1 MDQAPSSSLRGRVR
15 SLQRR
20 MVLGETGMLKCLGL
34 AVALAAMTISSA
46 RAEDKQPVTQKT
58 CTELLAFYKT
68 LPFTRI
74 LPLPD
79 GPVSIPGKT
88 GELTIGF
95 SQTAFNHPWRI
106 AMLAALQ
113 AEACRHS
120 NIKLVVLD
128 GNVDVAKQSN
138 DVRDLLTRGV
148 DAVLLSPVE
157 SAALV
162 PAARAVM
169 AANIPL
175 IVMDR
180 DVPTDKTLFIG
191 QSNVTM
197 GEGVA
202 EKMAKDLGGHGNIVV
217 ITGLKGSS
225 PAVDR
230 DQGMKNV
237 LAKNPGIKVLATG
250 DGQWIREPAVPIM
263 EDFLTAYP
271 KIDAVF
277 AHAEESAWG
286 AQLAI
291 ARANRCKDNI
301 RLYTFDGSNAG
312 FKTVKAGTFQAD
324 GNYTPFIADIG
335 LRAALYKL
343 MGKDIAG
350 ETTYR
355 FPGHELVLPDSPTVV
370 ADNADQWI
378 GRGWG
383 DFEPTPD
390 PCKK

>member
-1 MDQAPSSSLRGRVR
+1 
-15 SLQRR
+15 
-20 MVLGETGMLKCLGL
+20 MLKRFGFLVAIA
-34 AVALAAMTISSA
+34 AVAASAPA

-58 CTELLAFYKT
+58 CTELLSFYKS
-68 LPFTRI
+68 LPFTDV
-74 LPLPD
+74 LPVAD
-79 GPVSIPGKT
+79 GPVSIPGKS
-88 GELTIGF
+88 GDITIGF
-95 SQTAFNHPWRI
+95 SQTGFNHPWRV

-113 AEACRHS
+113 AEACRHP

-138 DVRDLLTRGV
+138 DVRDLLARGV

-169 AANIPL
+169 AAHLPL

-197 GEGVA
+197 AEGVA
-202 EKMAKDLGGHGNIVV
+202 QKMAKDLGGKGNIVV

-237 LAKNPGIKVLATG
+237 LAKYPDIKVLATG
-250 DGQWIREPAVPIM
+250 DGQWIRDPSVPIM

-277 AHAEESAWG
+277 SHAEESSWG

-301 RLYTFDGSNAG
+301 KQYTFDGSNAG
-312 FKTVKAGTFQAD
+312 FKAVKANTFQAD
-324 GNYTPFIADIG
+324 GNYTPYIADIG

-343 MGKDIAG
+343 MNKDI
-350 ETTYR
+350 
-355 FPGHELVLPDSPTVV
+355 PGQQSYQYGQELVLPDSPTVV

>member
-1 MDQAPSSSLRGRVR
+1 
-15 SLQRR
+15 
-20 MVLGETGMLKCLGL
+20 MLKHVGL
-34 AVALAAMTISSA
+34 ALALTAATISMA

-58 CTELLAFYKT
+58 CSELLGFYKA
-68 LPFTRI
+68 LPFTGV

-79 GPVSIPGKT
+79 GPVSVPGKS
-88 GELTIGF
+88 GDLTIGF
-95 SQTAFNHPWRI
+95 SQTGFNHPWRV

-113 AEACRHS
+113 AEACRHP
-120 NIKLVVLD
+120 NLKLVVLD
-128 GNVDVAKQSN
+128 GNVDIAKQSN
-138 DVRDLLTRGV
+138 DVHDLLARGV

-157 SAALV
+157 SGALV

-202 EKMAKDLGGHGNIVV
+202 EKMAKDLGGKGNIVV

-225 PAVDR
+225 PATDR
-230 DQGMKNV
+230 NQGMLNV
-237 LAKNPGIKVLATG
+237 LAKYPGIKVLATG
-250 DGQWIREPAVPIM
+250 DGQWIREPAVPLM

-277 AHAEESAWG
+277 SHAEESSWG
-286 AQLAI
+286 AELAI
-291 ARANRCKDNI
+291 ARANRCQDGI
-301 RLYTFDGSNAG
+301 RNYTFDGSNAG
-312 FKTVKAGTFQAD
+312 FKTVKAGAFQAD
-324 GNYTPFIADIG
+324 GNYTPYIADIG

-343 MGKDIAG
+343 MGKDITGQKAYAMG
-350 ETTYR
+350 
-355 FPGHELVLPDSPTVV
+355 GHELVLADSPTVV
-370 ADNADQWI
+370 GDNADQWI

>member
-1 MDQAPSSSLRGRVR
+1 MF
-15 SLQRR
+15 RR
-20 MVLGETGMLKCLGL
+20 LGIALL
-34 AVALAAMTISSA
+34 ATIALPLAAA
-46 RAEDKQPVTQKT
+46 HAEDKQPITQKT
-58 CTELLAFYKT
+58 CSELLKFYDT
-68 LPFTRI
+68 LPFTKV
-74 LPLPD
+74 LPLSA
-79 GPVSIPGKT
+79 GPVTVPGKT
-88 GELTIGF
+88 GDLTIGF
-95 SQTAFNHPWRI
+95 SQTGFNHPWRV

-113 AEACRHS
+113 AEACRHP

-128 GNVDVAKQSN
+128 GNVDVAKQNN
-138 DVRDLLTRGV
+138 DVRDLLARGV

-157 SAALV
+157 SGALV

-169 AANIPL
+169 NANLPL

-180 DVPTDKTLFIG
+180 DVTTDKTLFIG

-197 GEGVA
+197 AEGVA
-202 EKMAKDLGGHGNIVV
+202 ERMAKDLNGRGNIVA

-237 LAKNPGIKVLATG
+237 LAKYPGIKVLATG

-263 EDFLTAYP
+263 EDFLTAHP

-277 AHAEESAWG
+277 SHAEESSWG
-286 AQLAI
+286 AELAI
-291 ARANRCKDNI
+291 ARAKRCNDHI

-324 GNYTPFIADIG
+324 GNYTPYIADIG

-343 MGKDIAG
+343 MGKEIPG
-350 ETTYR
+350 EQAYAQ
-355 FPGHELVLPDSPTVV
+355 PGKELVLPDSPVVV
-370 ADNADQWI
+370 AENADQWI

-390 PCKK
+390 PCQK

>member
-1 MDQAPSSSLRGRVR
+1 MFRWFGPA
-15 SLQRR
+15 
-20 MVLGETGMLKCLGL
+20 
-34 AVALAAMTISSA
+34 AVAAALTVSA
-46 RAEDKQPVTQKT
+46 PVWAEDKQPVTQKT
-58 CTELLAFYKT
+58 CTELLSFYKS
-68 LPFTRI
+68 LPFTDV
-74 LPLPD
+74 LPIPE
-79 GPVSIPGKT
+79 GPVSIPGKS
-88 GELTIGF
+88 GDLTIGF
-95 SQTAFNHPWRI
+95 SQTGFNHPWRI

-113 AEACRHS
+113 AEACRHP
-120 NIKLVVLD
+120 NIKLIVLD

-162 PAARAVM
+162 PASRAVM

-202 EKMAKDLGGHGNIVV
+202 EKMAKDLGGKGAIVV

-237 LAKNPGIKVLATG
+237 LAKYPDIKVLVTG
-250 DGQWIREPAVPIM
+250 DGQWIRDPAVKLM
-263 EDFLTAYP
+263 EDYLTAYP
-271 KIDAVF
+271 KIDAIF
-277 AHAEESAWG
+277 SHAEESAWG

-291 ARANRCKDNI
+291 ARANRCKDDI
-301 RLYTFDGSNAG
+301 KQYTFDGSNAG
-312 FKTVKAGTFQAD
+312 FKAVKASAFQAD
-324 GNYTPFIADIG
+324 GNYTPYIADIG
-335 LRAALYKL
+335 LRAALYTL
-343 MGKDIAG
+343 MKKPIPG
-350 ETTYR
+350 EVGYKS
-355 FPGHELVLPDSPTVV
+355 PGHELVLPDSPTVV

>member
-1 MDQAPSSSLRGRVR
+1 MDRTPPSDLR
-15 SLQRR
+15 RR
-20 MVLGETGMLKCLGL
+20 LNVSRPLEFRRTGMLKCIGL
-34 AVALAAMTISSA
+34 AVAAVALTVSAA

-58 CTELLAFYKT
+58 CTELLSFYKS
-68 LPFTRI
+68 LPFTGI
-74 LPLPD
+74 LPLPE
-79 GPVSIPGKT
+79 GAVSIPGKS

-95 SQTAFNHPWRI
+95 SQTAFNHPWRV

-120 NIKLVVLD
+120 NIRLVVLD

-138 DVRDLLTRGV
+138 DVRDLLARGV

-169 AANIPL
+169 AAHIPL

-180 DVPTDKTLFIG
+180 DVPTSKTLFIG

-202 EKMAKDLGGHGNIVV
+202 EKMAKDLGGKGNVVV

-230 DQGMKNV
+230 DQGMKDV
-237 LAKNPGIKVLATG
+237 LARYPGIKVLATG
-250 DGQWIREPAVPIM
+250 DGQWIREPAVPVM

-277 AHAEESAWG
+277 SHAEESSWG
-286 AQLAI
+286 AELAI
-291 ARANRCKDNI
+291 ARANRCKDGI

-312 FKTVKAGTFQAD
+312 FKATQAGTFQAD
-324 GNYTPFIADIG
+324 GNYTPYIADIG
-335 LRAALYKL
+335 LRAALYTL
-343 MGKDIAG
+343 MGKDIPDQK
-350 ETTYR
+350 TYGL
-355 FPGHELVLPDSPTVV
+355 PGHELALPDSPTVV
-370 ADNADQWI
+370 AGNAAQWI

>member
-1 MDQAPSSSLRGRVR
+1 
-15 SLQRR
+15 
-20 MVLGETGMLKCLGL
+20 
-34 AVALAAMTISSA
+34 
-46 RAEDKQPVTQKT
+46 
-58 CTELLAFYKT
+58 
-68 LPFTRI
+68 
-74 LPLPD
+74 
-79 GPVSIPGKT
+79 
-88 GELTIGF
+88 
-95 SQTAFNHPWRI
+95 
-106 AMLAALQ
+106 MLAALQ
-113 AEACRHS
+113 AEACRHP

-128 GNVDVAKQSN
+128 GNVDVAKQNN
-138 DVRDLLTRGV
+138 DVRDLLARGV
-148 DAVLLSPVE
+148 DAVLMSPVE

-169 AANIPL
+169 SASLPL

-197 GEGVA
+197 AEGVA
-202 EKMAKDLGGHGNIVV
+202 EKMAKDLGGKGNIVV

-237 LAKNPGIKVLATG
+237 LAKYPDIKILATG
-250 DGQWIREPAVPIM
+250 DGQWIRDPSVPIM

-277 AHAEESAWG
+277 SHAEESAWG
-286 AQLAI
+286 AQLAV
-291 ARANRCKDNI
+291 ARANRCKDGI
-301 RLYTFDGSNAG
+301 KHYTFDGSNAG
-312 FKTVKAGTFQAD
+312 FKAVEGRARSRLTATTRPTSPISACARRSTNSWARTSRASRPTSFPAKSSSCRTARPSLQA
-324 GNYTPFIADIG
+324 
-335 LRAALYKL
+335 
-343 MGKDIAG
+343 
-350 ETTYR
+350 
-355 FPGHELVLPDSPTVV
+355 
-370 ADNADQWI
+370 NADEWI

>member
-1 MDQAPSSSLRGRVR
+1 MLRRLLFALSVTA
-15 SLQRR
+15 L
-20 MVLGETGMLKCLGL
+20 LP
-34 AVALAAMTISSA
+34 AVPAL
-46 RAEDKQPVTQKT
+46 AEDKQPISQKT
-58 CTELLAFYKT
+58 CTQLAAEYKQ
-68 LPFTRI
+68 LPFTNI
-74 LPLPD
+74 LPLD
-79 GPVSIPGKT
+79 EGPIAIGGKVKP
-88 GELTIGF
+88 LTIGF

-106 AMLAALQ
+106 SMLESLQ

-138 DVRDLLTRGV
+138 DVRDLMARGV

-169 AANIPL
+169 GSGIPL

-197 GEGVA
+197 AEQVA
-202 EKMAKDLGGHGNIVV
+202 ERMAKDLGGKGDIVV

-230 DQGMKNV
+230 DKGMKNV
-237 LAKNPGIKVLATG
+237 LAKYPGIKVLAVG

-263 EDFLTAYP
+263 EDFLTAHP
-271 KIDAVF
+271 HIDAVF
-277 AHAEESAWG
+277 SHAEESSWG

-291 ARANRCKDNI
+291 ARAKRCGDKI
-301 RLYTFDGSNAG
+301 RQYTFDGSNAG
-312 FKTVKAGTFQAD
+312 FKAVKAGTFSAD

-350 ETTYR
+350 QHAYDM
-355 FPGHELVLPDSPTVV
+355 PGQRLLLPDSPTVV
-370 ADNADQWI
+370 PENADQWI

-383 DFEPTPD
+383 TFEPTPD
-390 PCKK
+390 PCK

>member
-1 MDQAPSSSLRGRVR
+1 
-15 SLQRR
+15 
-20 MVLGETGMLKCLGL
+20 MLKRFGF
-34 AVALAAMTISSA
+34 AVAAAAFAASA
-46 RAEDKQPVTQKT
+46 PAWAEDKQPVTQKT
-58 CTELLAFYKT
+58 CTELLSFYKS
-68 LPFTRI
+68 LPFTDV
-74 LPLPD
+74 LPIPE
-79 GPVSIPGKT
+79 GPVSVPGKT
-88 GELTIGF
+88 GDLTIGF
-95 SQTAFNHPWRI
+95 SQTAFNHPWRV

-113 AEACRHS
+113 AETCRHP
-120 NIKLVVLD
+120 NIKLIVLD

-138 DVRDLLTRGV
+138 DVRDLLARGV

-162 PAARAVM
+162 PASRAVM
-169 AANIPL
+169 TAGIPL

-202 EKMAKDLGGHGNIVV
+202 EKMAKDLGGKGNIVV

-237 LAKNPGIKVLATG
+237 LAKYPDIKVLATG
-250 DGQWIREPAVPIM
+250 DGQWIRDPAVPIM

-277 AHAEESAWG
+277 SHAEESSWG
-286 AQLAI
+286 AQLAV
-291 ARANRCKDNI
+291 ARANRCKDGI
-301 RLYTFDGSNAG
+301 KQYTFDGSNAG
-312 FKTVKAGTFQAD
+312 FKAVKAGGFQAD

-335 LRAALYKL
+335 LRAALYTL
-343 MGKDIAG
+343 MKKPIPG
-350 ETTYR
+350 EATYK
-355 FPGHELVLPDSPTVV
+355 FSGHQLVLPDSPTVV
-370 ADNADQWI
+370 IDNADQWI

-383 DFEPTPD
+383 DFEPTAD